1 MSDAVKTV
9 SFDPLSTAS
18 SDLLASGGDM
28 EGGAE
33 EALEALDVMESMSE
47 DGFFGRGEGVS
58 NTSSPP
64 ATAPA
69 MPAEKESKL
78 STEERNLSSEQENT
92 ASIDPIVSNIIVEDK
107 PVIEQAL
114 TNGDQMKEMKE
125 DDAESVALSSCL
137 GTESLIASGCAF
149 TILEQFFRPTRK
161 TQGGVDDGR
170 ANITDTLKEIADHL
184 AKISVSLDTIASSSS
199 SKTETT
205 DQQ

>member
-58 NTSSPP
+58 KTSSHP
-64 ATAPA
+64 ATAES
-69 MPAEKESKL
+69 EK
-78 STEERNLSSEQENT
+78 ERNLSSDQESI
-92 ASIDPIVSNIIVEDK
+92 ASIDQIVSNIIVEDK

-125 DDAESVALSSCL
+125 DDAESIALSSCL

-199 SKTETT
+199 STKTETT

>member
-58 NTSSPP
+58 KTSSPP

-69 MPAEKESKL
+69 MPEKESKL
-78 STEERNLSSEQENT
+78 STDERNLLSDQKSI
-92 ASIDPIVSNIIVEDK
+92 ASIDQIVSNIIVEDK

-125 DDAESVALSSCL
+125 DDAESIALSSCL